1 MKILVNSITTIRFIY
16 TLFLPLLVNNISSTA
31 FIINIGL
38 LFSTDAIDG
47 FLARKFKVQTL
58 YGSIM
63 DTIADK
69 TLSMILLIILINRMN
84 IVSIMLIL
92 ELAIA
97 IINTISYIKGKRP
110 ESSILGKIKMWLISM
125 TIMLGYLCHFDI
137 INNSLVIAG
146 TIITTTTQILVAVD
160 YIKKTIKQKK
170 RAKTIYDVKTL
181 KEFKYMLFDTDYYMN
196 TYRKKNIAN

>member
-146 TIITTTTQILVAVD
+146 TIITTTTQILVAID

>member
-1 MKILVNSITTIRFIY
+1 MKILVNSITTIRFVY
-16 TLFLPLLVNNISSTA
+16 TLLLPLLVNNISSTA
-31 FIINIGL
+31 FIINIAL

-47 FLARKFKVQTL
+47 FLARKYKVQTL
-58 YGSIM
+58 YGSMM

-69 TLSMILLIILINRMN
+69 ALSVILLIILINKIN
-84 IVSIMLIL
+84 IVSMMLIL

-97 IINTISYIKGKRP
+97 LINTIAYIKGKKP
-110 ESSILGKIKMWLISM
+110 ESSIFGKIKMWLISM

-146 TIITTTTQILVAVD
+146 TIITTTTQILVAID
-160 YIKKTIKQKK
+160 YIKKMIKQKVK
-170 RAKTIYDVKTL
+170 NKPVYAAKNL

-196 TYRKKNIAN
+196 TYRKNNIAN

>member
-1 MKILVNSITTIRFIY
+1 MKILVNSITTIRFVY
-16 TLFLPLLVNNISSTA
+16 TLLLPLLVNNISSTI
-31 FIINIGL
+31 FIINIAL

-47 FLARKFKVQTL
+47 FLARKYKVQTL
-58 YGSIM
+58 YGSMM

-69 TLSMILLIILINRMN
+69 TLSVILLIILINKTN

-97 IINTISYIKGKRP
+97 LINTIAYIKGKKP
-110 ESSILGKIKMWLISM
+110 ESSIFGKIKMWLISM

-146 TIITTTTQILVAVD
+146 TIITTTTQILVAID
-160 YIKKTIKQKK
+160 YIKKMIKQKVK
-170 RAKTIYDVKTL
+170 NKPVYAAKNL

-196 TYRKKNIAN
+196 TYRKNNIAN

>member
-1 MKILVNSITTIRFIY
+1 MKILVNSITTIRFVY
-16 TLFLPLLVNNISSTA
+16 TLLLPLLVNNISSTA
-31 FIINIGL
+31 FIINIAL

-47 FLARKFKVQTL
+47 FLARKYKVQTL
-58 YGSIM
+58 YGSMM

-69 TLSMILLIILINRMN
+69 ALSVILLIILINKIN
-84 IVSIMLIL
+84 IVSMMLIL

-97 IINTISYIKGKRP
+97 LINTIAYIKGKKP
-110 ESSILGKIKMWLISM
+110 ESSIFGKIKMWLISM

-146 TIITTTTQILVAVD
+146 TIITTTTQILVAID
-160 YIKKTIKQKK
+160 YIKKMIKKK
-170 RAKTIYDVKTL
+170 VKNKPVYAAKNL

-196 TYRKKNIAN
+196 TYRKNNIAN